1 MIKLFT
7 SLLLSLYLYSLPI
20 DNAGYTVGDKA
31 IDFNLKNVD
40 GTIISMAANTD
51 NKGYIVIFTCNT
63 CPYSVAYE
71 DRIIALHNKFASLG
85 YPVIA
90 INPNDPVVKPGDS
103 FKKMQQ
109 RAKEKSFP
117 FPYVFDST
125 QEVSLAY
132 GPTNTPHVY
141 VVENVKEDYIV
152 RYIGAIDN
160 NTRDA
165 NLATKWYVEDAVNSL
180 LTGESIE
187 TTSTKAIGCTIKWSA
202 ASKKKRADL

>member
-20 DNAGYTVGDKA
+20 DKAGYTVGDKA

-40 GTIISMAANTD
+40 GTIISMGANTG

-90 INPNDPVVKPGDS
+90 INSNDQSKSPGDS
-103 FKKMQQ
+103 FKEMVSL
-109 RAKEKSFP
+109 AKDKNYP
-117 FPYVFDST
+117 FPYSPTVSST
-125 QEVSLAY
+125 SF
-132 GPTNTPHVY
+132 
-141 VVENVKEDYIV
+141 
-152 RYIGAIDN
+152 
-160 NTRDA
+160 
-165 NLATKWYVEDAVNSL
+165 
-180 LTGESIE
+180 
-187 TTSTKAIGCTIKWSA
+187 
-202 ASKKKRADL
+202 